1 MSDLSEFK
9 LISPY
14 TFLNDKFYDEV
25 EPAKFPKF
33 ITRYRSPHFEEF
45 ANLNNEQWINL
56 FGKFE
61 SPMLPKIK
69 NIAMRYHGHQFQV
82 YNPDIGDGRGFTIA
96 QFYKNNELYD
106 LGTKGSGVTPYSRS
120 GDGRLTLK
128 GGVRE
133 VLCSNYLDA
142 LGVNTSKSLSLIETG
157 EHLSRNDEPSPT
169 RSSVLVR
176 VSHSHLRIGTFQYHA
191 FHQDTQSIEFL
202 TNMIGKYYFNLNDQ
216 NNQPIKIF
224 SEAVQRCATLAASYN
239 VYGFVHGV
247 LNTDNINI
255 TGESFDYGPYRFL
268 EKYEPNKTAA
278 YFDRFGL
285 YRFSKQA
292 DAIFW
297 NVQQLASIFTLMV
310 NKEILIEEI
319 KKFVDL
325 YNQEVLRL
333 FFKRLMI
340 KPNSDSA
347 KNNKILEAF
356 YRILGDQE
364 FFFEEVY
371 YDLRGGSAKIKN
383 RKDLIQ
389 KYQKYQL
396 EKIFQNHDPINEI
409 NLNNLNLIPYETLHY
424 NEIEKIWEA
433 IDKNDDWSLFNNKI
447 DSISKLKEANIINGL
462 G

>member
-14 TFLNDKFYDEV
+14 TFLNDKFYNEV
-25 EPAKFPKF
+25 DPAKFPSH
-33 ITRYRSPHFEEF
+33 ITRYRNPYFEEF
-45 ANLNNEQWINL
+45 VNLNNEQWINL

-61 SPMLPKIK
+61 SPILPKIK

-191 FHQDTQSIEFL
+191 FHQDTQSIKLL

-216 NNQPIKIF
+216 NNQPINIF
-224 SEAVQRCATLAASYN
+224 SEVVQRCATLAASYN
-239 VYGFVHGV
+239 CLLY
-247 LNTDNINI
+247 TSD
-255 TGESFDYGPYRFL
+255 
-268 EKYEPNKTAA
+268 AA
-278 YFDRFGL
+278 D
-285 YRFSKQA
+285 
-292 DAIFW
+292 
-297 NVQQLASIFTLMV
+297 
-310 NKEILIEEI
+310 E
-319 KKFVDL
+319 
-325 YNQEVLRL
+325 
-333 FFKRLMI
+333 
-340 KPNSDSA
+340 
-347 KNNKILEAF
+347 
-356 YRILGDQE
+356 
-364 FFFEEVY
+364 
-371 YDLRGGSAKIKN
+371 
-383 RKDLIQ
+383 
-389 KYQKYQL
+389 
-396 EKIFQNHDPINEI
+396 
-409 NLNNLNLIPYETLHY
+409 
-424 NEIEKIWEA
+424 
-433 IDKNDDWSLFNNKI
+433 
-447 DSISKLKEANIINGL
+447 
-462 G
+462 